1 MDKNVEHILIVDDEI
16 DICEQISEILKDN
29 HFSTKIVHT
38 SEETIKS
45 INEKYPILIILDIW
59 LNNSKLDGFSLLK
72 KIRAE
77 NPQIPIIMIS
87 GHGNIETAINSIK
100 NGAFDFIE
108 KPFDIDILLLK
119 VNKAL
124 ENVKLKKK
132 IEQLSNKNILSDFV
146 YKSETTKSLRDVV
159 MKISKTESNIL
170 LSGPAGSGKEFL
182 ARLIHQNSNR
192 SKKSFQII
200 NCTNLDNDGFEKK
213 LFGIEKNNSEIIK
226 GALEEFDEGT
236 ILFDQIEDLSLSAQG
251 KMIGFLEGQKF
262 SRHGGV
268 HLIKTNVRII
278 SSTKS
283 DLEKMIDCNLFRQ
296 DLYFKL
302 NAIPIKVPTISQ
314 RKEDIPELVKHFT
327 QKFVKKNNF
336 KEKVFSEDCIL
347 FFQSLKLSGN
357 IRQLKNLVEWILIIL
372 SENNVKLITQNDI
385 PIEIKSQFDNKNF
398 LYSFANISMKDAR
411 DMFERHFLNEKL
423 RENKFN
429 INKLSKM
436 IGMERTALYRK
447 LKSLKIDISEL
458 KK

>member
-1 MDKNVEHILIVDDEI
+1 MNKNTEHILIVDDEL

-29 HFSTKIVHT
+29 HFCTKIVHT
-38 SEETIKS
+38 SEETIKT
-45 INEKYPILIILDIW
+45 INEKSPILIILDIW

-72 KIRAE
+72 KIKTE

-119 VNKAL
+119 INKAL
-124 ENVKLKKK
+124 ENVKLKEK
-132 IEQLSNKNILSDFV
+132 IEQLSNKNIISDFV
-146 YKSETTKSLRDVV
+146 HKSEKTKSLRDVV

-192 SKKSFQII
+192 SKKPFQII
-200 NCTNLDNDGFEKK
+200 NCANLDNDSFEKK

-262 SRHGGV
+262 SRNGGV

-283 DLEKMIDCNLFRQ
+283 DLEKMIDDNLFRE

-302 NAIPIKVPTISQ
+302 NVIPIIVPTITQ
-314 RKEDIPELVKHFT
+314 RKEDIPELVKLFT
-327 QKFVKKNNF
+327 QKFIKKNNF

-347 FFQSLKLSGN
+347 FFQSLKLPGN

-372 SENNVKLITQNDI
+372 SEKNVKLITQNDI
-385 PIEIKSQFDNKNF
+385 PVEIKSQFDNKNF
-398 LYSFANISMKDAR
+398 LNSFENISMKEAR
-411 DMFERHFLNEKL
+411 DMFERQFLNEKL
-423 RENKFN
+423 RENRFN

>member
-1 MDKNVEHILIVDDEI
+1 MNKNTEHILIVDDEI

-29 HFSTKIVHT
+29 HFSTKIVHS

-45 INEKYPILIILDIW
+45 ISEKSPILIILDIW

-72 KIRAE
+72 KIKTE

-119 VNKAL
+119 INKAL
-124 ENVKLKKK
+124 ENVKLKEK
-132 IEQLSNKNILSDFV
+132 IEQLSNRNTLSDFV
-146 YKSETTKSLRDVV
+146 HKSEKTKSLRDVV

-200 NCTNLDNDGFEKK
+200 NCANLDNDSFEKK

-283 DLEKMIDCNLFRQ
+283 DLEKMIDSNLFRE

-302 NAIPIKVPTISQ
+302 NVIPIIVPTISQ
-314 RKEDIPELVKHFT
+314 RKEDIPELVKLFT
-327 QKFVKKNNF
+327 QKFIKKNNF

-372 SENNVKLITQNDI
+372 SEKNVKLITQNDI

-398 LYSFANISMKDAR
+398 LNSFENISMKEAR
-411 DMFERHFLNEKL
+411 DMFERQFLNEKL
-423 RENKFN
+423 RENRFN

>member
-1 MDKNVEHILIVDDEI
+1 MNKNTEHILIVDDEI

-29 HFSTKIVHT
+29 HFSTKIVHS

-45 INEKYPILIILDIW
+45 ISEKSPILIILDIW

-72 KIRAE
+72 NIKTE

-119 VNKAL
+119 INKAL
-124 ENVKLKKK
+124 ENVKLKEK
-132 IEQLSNKNILSDFV
+132 IEQLSNRNTLSDFV
-146 YKSETTKSLRDVV
+146 HKSEKTKSLRDVV

-200 NCTNLDNDGFEKK
+200 NCANLDNDSFEKK
-213 LFGIEKNNSEIIK
+213 LFGIEKSNSEIIK

-283 DLEKMIDCNLFRQ
+283 DLEKMIDSNLFRE

-302 NAIPIKVPTISQ
+302 NVIPIIVPTISQ
-314 RKEDIPELVKHFT
+314 RKEDIPELVKLFT
-327 QKFVKKNNF
+327 QKFIKKNNF

-372 SENNVKLITQNDI
+372 SEKNVKLITQNDI

-398 LYSFANISMKDAR
+398 LNSFENISMKEAR
-411 DMFERHFLNEKL
+411 DMFERQFLNEKL
-423 RENKFN
+423 RENRFN

>member
-1 MDKNVEHILIVDDEI
+1 MNKNTEHILIVDDEI

-119 VNKAL
+119 INKAL
-124 ENVKLKKK
+124 ENVKLKEK

-146 YKSETTKSLRDVV
+146 HKSEKTKSLRNVV

-200 NCTNLDNDGFEKK
+200 NCANLDNDSFEKK
-213 LFGIEKNNSEIIK
+213 LFGIEKNNSEIFK

-268 HLIKTNVRII
+268 QLIKTNVRII

-283 DLEKMIDCNLFRQ
+283 DLEKMIDNNLFRE

-302 NAIPIKVPTISQ
+302 NVIPIIVPTISQ
-314 RKEDIPELVKHFT
+314 RKEDIPELVTLFT
-327 QKFVKKNNF
+327 QKFIKKNNF

-372 SENNVKLITQNDI
+372 SEKNVKLITQNDI
-385 PIEIKSQFDNKNF
+385 PVEIKSQFDNKNF
-398 LYSFANISMKDAR
+398 LNSFENISMKEAR
-411 DMFERHFLNEKL
+411 DMFERQFLNEKL
-423 RENKFN
+423 RENRFN

>member
-1 MDKNVEHILIVDDEI
+1 MNKNTEHILIVDDEI

-29 HFSTKIVHT
+29 HFSTKIVHS

-45 INEKYPILIILDIW
+45 ISEKSPILIILDIW

-72 KIRAE
+72 KIKTE

-119 VNKAL
+119 INKAL
-124 ENVKLKKK
+124 ENVKLKEK
-132 IEQLSNKNILSDFV
+132 IEQLSNRNTLSDFV
-146 YKSETTKSLRDVV
+146 HKSEKTKSLRDVV
-159 MKISKTESNIL
+159 MKISKTESSIL

-200 NCTNLDNDGFEKK
+200 NCANLDNDSFEKK
-213 LFGIEKNNSEIIK
+213 LFGIEKSNSEIIK

-283 DLEKMIDCNLFRQ
+283 DLEKMIDSNLFRE

-302 NAIPIKVPTISQ
+302 NVIPIIVPTISQ
-314 RKEDIPELVKHFT
+314 RKEDIPELVKLFT
-327 QKFVKKNNF
+327 QKFIKKNNF

-372 SENNVKLITQNDI
+372 SEKNVKLITQNDI

-398 LYSFANISMKDAR
+398 LNSFENISMKEAR
-411 DMFERHFLNEKL
+411 DMFERQFLNEKL
-423 RENKFN
+423 RENRFN

>member
-1 MDKNVEHILIVDDEI
+1 MNKNTEHILIVDDEI

-45 INEKYPILIILDIW
+45 INEKSPILIILDIW

-146 YKSETTKSLRDVV
+146 HKSEKTKSLRDVV

-200 NCTNLDNDGFEKK
+200 NCANLDNDSFEKK
-213 LFGIEKNNSEIIK
+213 LFGIEKNNSEIFK

-268 HLIKTNVRII
+268 QLIKTNVRII

-283 DLEKMIDCNLFRQ
+283 DLEKMIDNNLFRE

-302 NAIPIKVPTISQ
+302 NVIPIIVPTISQ
-314 RKEDIPELVKHFT
+314 RKEDIPELVTLFT
-327 QKFVKKNNF
+327 QKFIKKNNF

-372 SENNVKLITQNDI
+372 SEKNVKLITQNDI
-385 PIEIKSQFDNKNF
+385 PVEIKSQFDNKNF
-398 LYSFANISMKDAR
+398 LNSFENISMKEAR
-411 DMFERHFLNEKL
+411 DMFERQFLNEKL
-423 RENKFN
+423 RENRFN

>member
-1 MDKNVEHILIVDDEI
+1 MNKNTEHILIVDDEI

-29 HFSTKIVHT
+29 HFSTKIVHS

-45 INEKYPILIILDIW
+45 ISEKSPILIILDIW

-72 KIRAE
+72 KIKTE

-119 VNKAL
+119 INKAL
-124 ENVKLKKK
+124 ENVKLKEK
-132 IEQLSNKNILSDFV
+132 IEQLSNRNTLSDFV
-146 YKSETTKSLRDVV
+146 HKSEKTKSLRDVV

-200 NCTNLDNDGFEKK
+200 NCANLDNDSFEKK
-213 LFGIEKNNSEIIK
+213 LFGIEKSNSEIIK

-283 DLEKMIDCNLFRQ
+283 DLEKMIDSNLFRE

-302 NAIPIKVPTISQ
+302 NVIPIIVPTISQ
-314 RKEDIPELVKHFT
+314 RKEDIPELVKLFT
-327 QKFVKKNNF
+327 QKFIKKNNF

-372 SENNVKLITQNDI
+372 SEKNVKLITQNDI

-398 LYSFANISMKDAR
+398 LNSFENISMKEAR
-411 DMFERHFLNEKL
+411 DMFERQFLNEKL
-423 RENKFN
+423 RENRFN

>member
-1 MDKNVEHILIVDDEI
+1 MNKNTEHILIVDDEI

-29 HFSTKIVHT
+29 HFSTKIVHS

-45 INEKYPILIILDIW
+45 ISEKSPILIILDIW

-72 KIRAE
+72 KIKTE
-77 NPQIPIIMIS
+77 NPKIPIIMIS

-119 VNKAL
+119 INKAL
-124 ENVKLKKK
+124 ENVKLKEK
-132 IEQLSNKNILSDFV
+132 IEQLSNRNTLSDFV
-146 YKSETTKSLRDVV
+146 HKSEKTKSLRDVV

-200 NCTNLDNDGFEKK
+200 NCANLDNDSFEKK
-213 LFGIEKNNSEIIK
+213 LFGIEKSNSEIIK

-283 DLEKMIDCNLFRQ
+283 DLEKMIDSNLFRE

-302 NAIPIKVPTISQ
+302 NVIPIIVPTISQ
-314 RKEDIPELVKHFT
+314 RKEDIPELVKLFT
-327 QKFVKKNNF
+327 QKFIKKNNF

-372 SENNVKLITQNDI
+372 SEKNVKLITQNDI

-398 LYSFANISMKDAR
+398 LNSFENISMKEAR
-411 DMFERHFLNEKL
+411 DMFERQFLNEKL
-423 RENKFN
+423 RENRFN

>member
-1 MDKNVEHILIVDDEI
+1 MNKNTEHILIVDDEI

-29 HFSTKIVHT
+29 HFSTKIVHS

-45 INEKYPILIILDIW
+45 ISEKSPILIILDIW

-72 KIRAE
+72 KIKTE

-119 VNKAL
+119 INKAL
-124 ENVKLKKK
+124 ENVKLKEK
-132 IEQLSNKNILSDFV
+132 IEQLSNRNTLSDFV
-146 YKSETTKSLRDVV
+146 HKSEKTKSLRDVV

-200 NCTNLDNDGFEKK
+200 NCANLDNDSFEKK
-213 LFGIEKNNSEIIK
+213 LFGIEKSNSEIIK

-283 DLEKMIDCNLFRQ
+283 DLEKMIDSNLFRE

-302 NAIPIKVPTISQ
+302 NVIPIIVPTISQ
-314 RKEDIPELVKHFT
+314 RKEDIPELVKLFT
-327 QKFVKKNNF
+327 QKFIKKNNF

-372 SENNVKLITQNDI
+372 SEKNVKLITQNDI
-385 PIEIKSQFDNKNF
+385 P
-398 LYSFANISMKDAR
+398 
-411 DMFERHFLNEKL
+411 
-423 RENKFN
+423 
-429 INKLSKM
+429 
-436 IGMERTALYRK
+436 
-447 LKSLKIDISEL
+447 
-458 KK
+458 

>member
-1 MDKNVEHILIVDDEI
+1 MNKNTEHILIVDDEI

-29 HFSTKIVHT
+29 HFSTKIVHS

-45 INEKYPILIILDIW
+45 ISEKSPILIILDIW
-59 LNNSKLDGFSLLK
+59 LNNSKLDGYSLLK
-72 KIRAE
+72 KIKTE

-119 VNKAL
+119 INKAL
-124 ENVKLKKK
+124 ENVKLKEK
-132 IEQLSNKNILSDFV
+132 IEQLSNRNTLSDFV
-146 YKSETTKSLRDVV
+146 HKSEKTKSLRDVV

-200 NCTNLDNDGFEKK
+200 NCANLDNDSFEKK
-213 LFGIEKNNSEIIK
+213 LFGIEKSNSEIIK

-283 DLEKMIDCNLFRQ
+283 DLEKMIDSNLFRE

-302 NAIPIKVPTISQ
+302 NVIPIIVPTISQ
-314 RKEDIPELVKHFT
+314 RKEDIPELVKLFT
-327 QKFVKKNNF
+327 QKFIKKNNF

-372 SENNVKLITQNDI
+372 SEKNVKLITQNDI

-398 LYSFANISMKDAR
+398 LNSFENISMKEAR
-411 DMFERHFLNEKL
+411 DMFERQFLNEKL
-423 RENKFN
+423 RENRFN

>member
-1 MDKNVEHILIVDDEI
+1 MNKNTEHILIVDDEI

-146 YKSETTKSLRDVV
+146 HKSEKTKSLRDVV

-200 NCTNLDNDGFEKK
+200 NCANLDNDSFEKK
-213 LFGIEKNNSEIIK
+213 LFGIEKNNSEIFK

-268 HLIKTNVRII
+268 QLIKTNVRII

-283 DLEKMIDCNLFRQ
+283 DLEKMIDNNLFRE

-302 NAIPIKVPTISQ
+302 NVIPIIVPTISQ
-314 RKEDIPELVKHFT
+314 RKEDIPELVTLFT
-327 QKFVKKNNF
+327 QKFIKKNNF

-372 SENNVKLITQNDI
+372 SEKNVKLITQNDI
-385 PIEIKSQFDNKNF
+385 PVEIKSQFDNKNF
-398 LYSFANISMKDAR
+398 LNSFENISMKEAR
-411 DMFERHFLNEKL
+411 DMFERQFLNEKL
-423 RENKFN
+423 RENRFN

>member
-1 MDKNVEHILIVDDEI
+1 MNKNTEHILIVDDEI

-29 HFSTKIVHT
+29 HFSTKIVHS

-45 INEKYPILIILDIW
+45 ISEKSPILIILDIW
-59 LNNSKLDGFSLLK
+59 LNNSKLDGFS
-72 KIRAE
+72 
-77 NPQIPIIMIS
+77 PVIMIS

-119 VNKAL
+119 INKAL
-124 ENVKLKKK
+124 ENVKLKEK
-132 IEQLSNKNILSDFV
+132 IEQLSNRNTLSDFV
-146 YKSETTKSLRDVV
+146 HKSEKTKSLRDVV
-159 MKISKTESNIL
+159 MKISKTESSIL

-200 NCTNLDNDGFEKK
+200 NCANLDNDSFEKK
-213 LFGIEKNNSEIIK
+213 LFGIEKSNSEIIK

-283 DLEKMIDCNLFRQ
+283 DLEKMIDSNLFRE

-302 NAIPIKVPTISQ
+302 NVIPIIVPTISQ
-314 RKEDIPELVKHFT
+314 RKEDIPELVKLFT
-327 QKFVKKNNF
+327 QKFIKKNNF

-372 SENNVKLITQNDI
+372 SEKNVKLITQNDI

-398 LYSFANISMKDAR
+398 LNSFENISMKEAR
-411 DMFERHFLNEKL
+411 DMFERQFLNEKL
-423 RENKFN
+423 RENRFN

>member
-1 MDKNVEHILIVDDEI
+1 MNKNTEHILIVDDEI

-45 INEKYPILIILDIW
+45 INEKSPILIILDIW

-72 KIRAE
+72 KIKTE

-119 VNKAL
+119 INKAL
-124 ENVKLKKK
+124 ENVKLKEK

-146 YKSETTKSLRDVV
+146 HKSEKTKSLRDVV

-200 NCTNLDNDGFEKK
+200 NCANLDNDSFEKK
-213 LFGIEKNNSEIIK
+213 LFGIEKNNSEIFK

-268 HLIKTNVRII
+268 QLIKTNVRII

-283 DLEKMIDCNLFRQ
+283 DLEKMIDNNLFRE

-302 NAIPIKVPTISQ
+302 NVIPIIVPTISQ
-314 RKEDIPELVKHFT
+314 RKEDIPELVTLFT
-327 QKFVKKNNF
+327 QKFIKKNNF

-372 SENNVKLITQNDI
+372 SEKNVKLITQNDI
-385 PIEIKSQFDNKNF
+385 PVEIKSQFDNKNF
-398 LYSFANISMKDAR
+398 LNSFENISMKEAR
-411 DMFERHFLNEKL
+411 DMFERQFLNEKL
-423 RENKFN
+423 RENRFN

>member
-1 MDKNVEHILIVDDEI
+1 
-16 DICEQISEILKDN
+16 
-29 HFSTKIVHT
+29 
-38 SEETIKS
+38 
-45 INEKYPILIILDIW
+45 
-59 LNNSKLDGFSLLK
+59 
-72 KIRAE
+72 
-77 NPQIPIIMIS
+77 
-87 GHGNIETAINSIK
+87 
-100 NGAFDFIE
+100 
-108 KPFDIDILLLK
+108 
-119 VNKAL
+119 
-124 ENVKLKKK
+124 
-132 IEQLSNKNILSDFV
+132 
-146 YKSETTKSLRDVV
+146 

-200 NCTNLDNDGFEKK
+200 NCANLDNDSFEKK
-213 LFGIEKNNSEIIK
+213 LFGIEKSNSEIIK

-283 DLEKMIDCNLFRQ
+283 DLEKMIDSNLFRE

-302 NAIPIKVPTISQ
+302 NVIPIIVPTISQ
-314 RKEDIPELVKHFT
+314 RKEDIPELVKLFT
-327 QKFVKKNNF
+327 QKFIKKNNF

-372 SENNVKLITQNDI
+372 SEKNVKLITQNDI

-398 LYSFANISMKDAR
+398 LNSFENISMKEAR
-411 DMFERHFLNEKL
+411 DMFERQFLNEKL
-423 RENKFN
+423 RENRFN

>member
-1 MDKNVEHILIVDDEI
+1 MNKNTEHILIVDDEI

-45 INEKYPILIILDIW
+45 INEKSPILIILDIW

-72 KIRAE
+72 KIKTE

-119 VNKAL
+119 INKAL
-124 ENVKLKKK
+124 ENVKLKEK

-146 YKSETTKSLRDVV
+146 HKSEKTKSLRDVV

-200 NCTNLDNDGFEKK
+200 NCANLDNDSFEKK
-213 LFGIEKNNSEIIK
+213 LFGIERNNSEIFK

-268 HLIKTNVRII
+268 QLIKTNVRII

-283 DLEKMIDCNLFRQ
+283 DLEKMIDNNLFRE

-302 NAIPIKVPTISQ
+302 NVIPIIVPTISQ
-314 RKEDIPELVKHFT
+314 RKEDIPELVTLFT
-327 QKFVKKNNF
+327 QKFIKKNNF

-372 SENNVKLITQNDI
+372 SEKNVKLITQNDI
-385 PIEIKSQFDNKNF
+385 PVEIKSQFDNKNF
-398 LYSFANISMKDAR
+398 LNSFENISMKEAR
-411 DMFERHFLNEKL
+411 DMFERQFLNEKL
-423 RENKFN
+423 RENRFN

>member
-1 MDKNVEHILIVDDEI
+1 MLTMKKDIIIVDDEKDIRELISGILSDEGFETRLAKDIDSLKIELIKRVPSLILLDVWLDQSNADGI
-16 DICEQISEILKDN
+16 DILK
-29 HFSTKIVHT
+29 V
-38 SEETIKS
+38 
-45 INEKYPILIILDIW
+45 
-59 LNNSKLDGFSLLK
+59 LK
-72 KIRAE
+72 KSY
-77 NPQIPIIMIS
+77 PYIPVIMIS
-87 GHGNIETAINSIK
+87 GHGTIDMAINALKI
-100 NGAFDFIE
+100 GAFDFIE

-119 VNKAL
+119 INKAL
-124 ENVKLKKK
+124 ENVKLKEK
-132 IEQLSNKNILSDFV
+132 IEQLSNRNTLSDFV
-146 YKSETTKSLRDVV
+146 HKSEKTKSLRDVV

-200 NCTNLDNDGFEKK
+200 NCANLDNDSFEKK
-213 LFGIEKNNSEIIK
+213 LFGIEKSNSEIIK

-283 DLEKMIDCNLFRQ
+283 DLEKMIDSNLFRE

-302 NAIPIKVPTISQ
+302 NVIPIIVPTISQ
-314 RKEDIPELVKHFT
+314 RKEDIPELVKLFT
-327 QKFVKKNNF
+327 QKFIKKNNF

-372 SENNVKLITQNDI
+372 SEKNVKLITQNDI

-398 LYSFANISMKDAR
+398 LNSFENISMKEAR
-411 DMFERHFLNEKL
+411 DMFERQFLNEKL
-423 RENKFN
+423 RENRFN

>member
-1 MDKNVEHILIVDDEI
+1 MNKNTEHILIVDDEI

-45 INEKYPILIILDIW
+45 INEKSPILIILDIW

-72 KIRAE
+72 KIKTE

-119 VNKAL
+119 INKAL
-124 ENVKLKKK
+124 ENVKLKEK

-146 YKSETTKSLRDVV
+146 HKSEKTKSLRDVV

-200 NCTNLDNDGFEKK
+200 NCANLDNDSFEKK
-213 LFGIEKNNSEIIK
+213 LFGIEKNNSEIFK

-268 HLIKTNVRII
+268 QLIKTNVRII

-283 DLEKMIDCNLFRQ
+283 DLEKMIDNNLFRE

-302 NAIPIKVPTISQ
+302 NVIPIIVPTISQ
-314 RKEDIPELVKHFT
+314 RKEDIPELVTLFT
-327 QKFVKKNNF
+327 QKFIKKNNF

-372 SENNVKLITQNDI
+372 SEKNVKLITQNDI
-385 PIEIKSQFDNKNF
+385 PVEIKSQFDNKNF
-398 LYSFANISMKDAR
+398 LNSFENISMKEAR
-411 DMFERHFLNEKL
+411 DLFERQFLNEKL
-423 RENKFN
+423 RENRFN